1 MNRIAQIFP
10 LLLLATL
17 GLLTFWLNEAVQ
29 RGGRTASTE
38 RHDPDYIIDGV
49 VARRMDTDGRIKN
62 TLHAERLT
70 HYPDDDSTL
79 LTQPKFVSY
88 ATAVAPLTVTAQTA
102 RLPSGGEDIYFE
114 TNVRAVRAAYNDHSE
129 MVLQT
134 AFLHVLPDK
143 NIAQTDRPVTL
154 TDANTVARA
163 IGLELN
169 SETRTLT
176 FLSQFRSTLRDPQHT
191 ADGR

>member
-134 AFLHVLPDK
+134 EFLHVLPDK